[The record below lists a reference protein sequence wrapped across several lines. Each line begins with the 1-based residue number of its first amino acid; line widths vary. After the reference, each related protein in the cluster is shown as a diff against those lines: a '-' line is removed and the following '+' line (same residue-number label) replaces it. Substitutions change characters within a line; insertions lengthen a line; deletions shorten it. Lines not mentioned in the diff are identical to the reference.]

1 MTIKR
6 REFLGTVAAGS
17 AVLTMPGFLSGC
29 GIQSAMG
36 IGGKTPENPFME
48 WFGVDQPTVARVM
61 SELTARGA
69 DAADVYFQHSRSNS
83 LTLEDGIVSSANSR
97 IRQGV
102 GLRVVIGEQT
112 GYAFTEDLTLPSMLA
127 AARTASAIASG
138 SQVVA
143 PQSFNPS
150 SAGDLYTTTVP
161 WANVGIDQ
169 KLPILK
175 MVEAKT
181 KAKDPA
187 IDKVAVFWADG
198 TGVMSELTARGADAA
213 DVYFQ
218 HSRSNSLT
226 LEDGIVSSANSRI
239 RQGVGLRVVIG
250 EQTGYAFT
258 EDLTLP
264 SMLAAARTASA
275 IASGSQVVAPQSFN
289 PSSAG
294 DLYTTTV
301 PWANVGIDQK
311 LPILK
316 MVEAK
321 TKAKDPAIDK
331 VAVFWADGD
340 ERVMIATLDGRLV
353 MDHRPMTRVTVVAT
367 AKKGDE
373 TQTGYSNIAAREEI
387 SWYTEERLNRM
398 VDEAV
403 ERTMIQFEARRPP
416 AGEMPVILASGASG
430 ILLHEAIG
438 HGMEA
443 DFNRKGTSIYTDMMG
458 KKVAEPFVTVVDQ
471 ADIPNERGA
480 LNFDDEGNKAG
491 RTVMV
496 EDGILKSYLHDQISA
511 QQYGL
516 KPTGSGR
523 RESYRFAPMP
533 RMTCTFMEDG
543 PHTKDEIIAAV
554 DHGIICETY
563 TNGQVQIGAGDFTFY
578 VKNGW
583 LVEKGKVTAPIKDVN
598 IIGNGPEALKRIT
611 MVANDARLD
620 TGGWTCGKNGQSVP
634 VSQGIPTVLVSNM
647 TVGGE
652 NVS

>member
-29 GIQSAMG
+29 GVQGAMA
-36 IGGKTPENPFME
+36 IGGNTPENPFME
-48 WFGVDQPTVARVM
+48 WFGVDQSTVARVM

-69 DAADVYFQHSRSNS
+69 DAADVYFQHSRNNS
-83 LTLEDGIVSSANSR
+83 LTLEDGIVSSANSG

-187 IDKVAVFWADG
+187 IDKVAV
-198 TGVMSELTARGADAA
+198 
-213 DVYFQ
+213 Y
-218 HSRSNSLT
+218 
-226 LEDGIVSSANSRI
+226 
-239 RQGVGLRVVIG
+239 
-250 EQTGYAFT
+250 
-258 EDLTLP
+258 
-264 SMLAAARTASA
+264 
-275 IASGSQVVAPQSFN
+275 
-289 PSSAG
+289 
-294 DLYTTTV
+294 
-301 PWANVGIDQK
+301 
-311 LPILK
+311 
-316 MVEAK
+316 
-321 TKAKDPAIDK
+321 
-331 VAVFWADGD
+331 WADGD

-583 LVEKGKVTAPIKDVN
+583 LVENGKVTAPIKDVN

-620 TGGWTCGKNGQSVP
+620 TGGWTCGKNGQRVP